1 MSTALAGQPPGIRLT
16 ARHNPLRLAVS
27 ASLWHSAWYLLAY
40 VFVTGWVLATVA
52 LLAVGTAAMFA
63 VTIAGIPLLTGAAG
77 VVRGCANVERVRAG
91 PLLTAPLRGSYRPV
105 VKPGIVAQATTRW
118 KDGATWRD
126 VAYLVGMWV
135 PLAALDT
142 IVLTLWL
149 TCLIGITIPAW
160 YWAPWSTG
168 VGYSSGTSY
177 HGLAFGYF
185 PHGPHGP
192 GAEGI
197 FINTLPAALAGA
209 AVFLVL
215 FLAVNYL
222 LVLTTRA
229 HVAVVRSLLGPPED
243 PLAAAKDVLA
253 RPGPLPPLA
262 AAPSAA
268 SAATPGPAA
277 EQPRGDAAS
286 PS

>member
-1 MSTALAGQPPGIRLT
+1 MSTALAGRPPGIRLT
-16 ARHNPLRLAVS
+16 ARRNPVRLALS
-27 ASLWHSAWYLLAY
+27 ASPWKSAWYLIAY
-40 VFVTGWVLATVA
+40 VFATGWVLAMAA

-63 VTIAGIPLLTGAAG
+63 ITIAGIPLLTAAAG
-77 VVRGCANVERVRAG
+77 VVRGCANVERARLR
-91 PLLTAPLRGSYRPV
+91 PMLTERLRGRYEPV
-105 VKPGIVAQATTRW
+105 VKPGILAQATTRW
-118 KDGATWRD
+118 RDRATWRD
-126 VAYLVGMWV
+126 LAYLVGMWV

-149 TCLIGITIPAW
+149 TCLIGITVPIW
-160 YWAPWSTG
+160 YWAPTG
-168 VGYSSGTSY
+168 SGAFCYSNGTVH

-197 FINTLPAALAGA
+197 FVNSLPSALGVAAI
-209 AVFLVL
+209 FLVL

-222 LVLTTRA
+222 LVLTARA
-229 HVAVVRSLLGPPED
+229 HVAVARGLLGPTAD

-262 AAPSAA
+262 PASGPASQQPSAD
-268 SAATPGPAA
+268 TP
-277 EQPRGDAAS
+277 
-286 PS
+286 

>member
-1 MSTALAGQPPGIRLT
+1 MSAVLAGQPPGIRLT

-27 ASLWHSAWYLLAY
+27 GGLWRSAWYLLAY
-40 VFVTGWVLATVA
+40 VFVTGWVLATAA

-63 VTIAGIPLLTGAAG
+63 ITIAGIPLLTGAAG
-77 VVRGCANVERVRAG
+77 VLRGCANVERLRAR
-91 PLLTAPLRGSYRPV
+91 PLLTGPLRGRYRPV
-105 VKPGIVAQATTRW
+105 VKPGILAQATTRW
-118 KDGATWRD
+118 KDGTTWRD

-149 TCLIGITIPAW
+149 TCLAGITIPAW
-160 YWAPWSTG
+160 YWAPTSTG
-168 VGYSSGTSY
+168 AFGYTSGPPR

-197 FINTLPAALAGA
+197 FVNSLPSALGVAAI
-209 AVFLVL
+209 FLVL

-222 LVLTTRA
+222 LVLTARA
-229 HVAVVRSLLGPPED
+229 HVAVARGLLGPAED
-243 PLAAAKDVLA
+243 PLAAARDVLA
-253 RPGPLPPLA
+253 QPGPLPPLA
-262 AAPSAA
+262 AVPGAA
-268 SAATPGPAA
+268 MPGAGA
-277 EQPRGDAAS
+277 EQRRGGADS
-286 PS
+286 PAP